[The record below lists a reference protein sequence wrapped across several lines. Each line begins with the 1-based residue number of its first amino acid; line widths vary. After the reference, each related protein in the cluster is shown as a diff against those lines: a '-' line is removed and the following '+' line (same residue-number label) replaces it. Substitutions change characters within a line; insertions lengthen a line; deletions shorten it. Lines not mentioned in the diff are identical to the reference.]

1 MNIKIKKKQLH
12 LAMPSF
18 DNQKNQPS
26 VALSTQMKDISLT
39 NGDNESD
46 MDSGIF

>member
-1 MNIKIKKKQLH
+1 
-12 LAMPSF
+12 MPSF